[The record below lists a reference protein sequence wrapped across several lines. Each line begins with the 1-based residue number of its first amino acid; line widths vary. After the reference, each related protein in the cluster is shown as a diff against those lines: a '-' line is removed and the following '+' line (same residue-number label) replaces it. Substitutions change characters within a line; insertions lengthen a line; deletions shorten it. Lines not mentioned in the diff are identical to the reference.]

1 MDFLPGSIGI
11 LPSRLYIVLI
21 SSGLNKITILPLP
34 RPGVDNLQHT
44 TQMLLSKRIIVLLT
58 WQCPRILPGAL
69 QQTSACSQHSPASAA
84 AGGGPAEASRA
95 GTGYPHIWGIG
106 IEVWIGRKEELL
118 FIPLGIL
125 PLLHH
130 PGTCGYPPPLCS
142 ETSGNGL
149 VTETQQ
155 PPHAARAE
163 HCDSVWSNS
172 CNCSDGHWD
181 YGQAAAD
188 WEDQIKSHLIREQ
201 YQIVIQE
208 DDQKS

>member
-1 MDFLPGSIGI
+1 MSPYSARSSAANLGMFSALSRLSSSGRW
-11 LPSRLYIVLI
+11 PSRGKPGGHGI
-21 SSGLNKITILPLP
+21 SS
-34 RPGVDNLQHT
+34 NLGNRNRS
-44 TQMLLSKRIIVLLT
+44 MN
-58 WQCPRILPGAL
+58 
-69 QQTSACSQHSPASAA
+69 
-84 AGGGPAEASRA
+84 
-95 GTGYPHIWGIG
+95 
-106 IEVWIGRKEELL
+106 RKEELI

-142 ETSGNGL
+142 ETTGNGL

-181 YGQAAAD
+181 YGEAAAD